1 MAEIHVQPKKRA
13 SSTWVWIL
21 LSLIIIA
28 AIAVYILMRDNGV
41 NEKNISKPNQTSFNI
56 YEQKNLIT

>member
-13 SSTWVWIL
+13 SSTWIWIL

-28 AIAVYILMRDNGV
+28 AIAVYVLMRDNGV

-56 YEQKNLIT
+56 YEPGAAII

>member
-28 AIAVYILMRDNGV
+28 AIAVYIFMRDNGV

-56 YEQKNLIT
+56 YEQKDFIT

>member
-28 AIAVYILMRDNGV
+28 AIAVYIFMRDNGV

-56 YEQKNLIT
+56 YEQKDLIT

>member
-13 SSTWVWIL
+13 SSTWIWIL

-28 AIAVYILMRDNGV
+28 AIAVYVLMRDNSA

-56 YEQKNLIT
+56 YEQKAAII

>member
-56 YEQKNLIT
+56 YEQKDLIT

>member
-1 MAEIHVQPKKRA
+1 MAEIHVQPKKGT

-28 AIAVYILMRDNGV
+28 AVAVYILMRDNGV

-56 YEQKNLIT
+56 YKMETAFI

>member
-28 AIAVYILMRDNGV
+28 AIAVYVLMRDNEV

-56 YEQKNLIT
+56 YEQKDLIT

>member
-13 SSTWVWIL
+13 SFTWVWIL

-56 YEQKNLIT
+56 YQQKDLIT